1 MIVVDWTA
9 MKAVTPVKN
18 REQCDSCWTSL
29 LCQWVETAGDV
40 MTKLIERNTAFLT
53 KKGLTFTLYADN
65 QPGVLIQAFKGDRA
79 MAEDNNSFG
88 KFHLDRIPPALR
100 GMPQVDVTFD
110 IDTYGILNVP
120 RCTLSSS
127 TQATKEIDLISLLL
141 SKTQFEESGL
151 QAQCS

>member
-1 MIVVDWTA
+1 MLD
-9 MKAVTPVKN
+9 VTPLSVG
-18 REQCDSCWTSL
+18 L
-29 LCQWVETAGDV
+29 ETAGDV

-120 RCTLSSS
+120 RRTLSSS
-127 TQATKEIDLISLLL
+127 TQATKEIDSLFDGIDF
-141 SKTQFEESGL
+141 SFIVENTV
-151 QAQCS
+151 